1 LAKVDL
7 LHPRPLD
14 ATLTVTRAAEV
25 LGVHA
30 NTVRAWSDAG
40 RLRYYRINPRGDRR
54 YRLGDLHRF
63 LAASDASGA
72 PAAPDGDPRAVA
84 PRRRGSAVPS
94 EEAVPLAEH
103 QAMMAL
109 AGELSSINASAIRDA
124 LTSPDAPLDAALRA
138 IHDTLGAMHVS
149 AWRTEDGRLAPIAIS
164 GPPARGLGKLPSGF
178 GVLGHALADPG
189 MVVEGDPARD
199 LSATNQTGREVA
211 CAIPGDADPWGVLL
225 IVRRT
230 KEPVTEPERELIGI
244 AATAVGSIVRAAASA
259 ADVAHQLQR
268 ADALRRVTSDIGS
281 RLDLD
286 EILDRL
292 VDHTQVLFS
301 ADRVAAFLFEEDGTR
316 RMAASRGLSRA
327 WIAAVTSLEGATLGS
342 AAIAA
347 RRPMFAVHYRDDP
360 RSGNLR
366 AAVIQEGFDTV
377 CIAPLL
383 DGDKEEPLGILGVY
397 HDATHPWSDDQLE
410 TMGALATQASV
421 AIKAARNYA
430 QLATWTAQLQSIQQL
445 GTRLNGLTSVK
456 EIGTA
461 IATELRQ
468 LIDYHN
474 VRVYRLYGQD
484 LVPVAMQGRVGEYL
498 DETPELLKVQY
509 GAGITGWVAE
519 HRQAQLLDNAAADPR
534 AQTIPG
540 TEDDM
545 DESMLLAP
553 MLFEDQVIGVLVL
566 SKLGLR
572 QFRGDDLR
580 LLEIYA
586 SLAAQAMANADA
598 TERLREKSEEL
609 ERKVRGQRELL
620 GITESILTTFEPP
633 VLLGTIADRLG
644 DLIGSDN
651 ILIELVNEG
660 AGHLT
665 PVVARGVDAE
675 RYLRPWSPGQVEL
688 ASWVIEHNE
697 PVRIDDQF
705 DDPRVHH
712 GSSGPTHGSLICV
725 PLRGRDRAIGGLT
738 MERVGEGRLFTDD
751 EFELAQLFAAQ
762 ASVALENAE
771 IHLASSDAT
780 ERLRE
785 KSAAL
790 ERLVRGQ
797 RELLGITDSILSTLD
812 APVLLGTI
820 ADRLNELIGSDNVA
834 IELYDRDLGALSPVV
849 ARGQDAEYYLQPWL
863 PGETGIAP
871 WVLEHNEA
879 VRIDDEFDDQR
890 VAQGP
895 SGPVHGSI
903 ICVPLRGREGPIGVL
918 TMERLGEGG
927 FFTDDEFELVQL
939 FAAQAAIAL
948 QNAEVHLDVRRR
960 AQTDVLTGLMNHGT
974 FGQHMDALIA
984 GGEPFSL
991 VMLDLDRFKPV
1002 NDLMGHQA
1010 GNLLLRQVADAIVAA
1025 SRDSD
1030 RVFRYGGDEFAVLL
1044 PRTAGDQVGPIAER
1058 MRAAVKSVVG
1068 PGSAWRGRARSLE
1081 ASAGTASFPADGVT
1095 PDEVLLAADRALFVA
1110 KRSGGARVASASEGT
1125 ILTGEFTLQA
1135 PTPIDSLAASA

>member
-54 YRLGDLHRF
+54 YRLSDLHRF
-63 LAASDASGA
+63 LSASDASGPVA
-72 PAAPDGDPRAVA
+72 SPEDRPATG
-84 PRRRGSAVPS
+84 RRRATAAADDSLSVAD
-94 EEAVPLAEH
+94 H
-103 QAMMAL
+103 QSMMAL
-109 AGELSSINASAIRDA
+109 AGELSAINASAIRDA
-124 LTSPDAPLDAALRA
+124 ITAPEAPLNAALQA
-138 IHDTLGAMHVS
+138 IRDALGAGQVS
-149 AWRTEDGRLAPIAIS
+149 AWRLHDGRLDPIGVSGAP
-164 GPPARGLGKLPSGF
+164 GRGLVKLPQSY
-178 GVLGHALADPG
+178 GVLGQALADPG
-189 MVVEGDPARD
+189 LVVEGDPGHD
-199 LSATNQTGREVA
+199 LSATNQSGREIA
-211 CAIPGDADPWGVLL
+211 CAIPGEAEPWGVLL
-225 IVRRT
+225 IVRRAT
-230 KEPVTEPERELIGI
+230 QPVTEPERELIGI
-244 AATAVGSIVRAAASA
+244 AAASVGSIVRAAASA

-292 VDHTQVLFS
+292 VDHTQVLFA

-347 RRPMFAVHYRDDP
+347 RRPMFSVHYRDDP
-360 RSGNLR
+360 RSGPLR

-383 DGDKEEPLGILGVY
+383 DGDRAEPLGILGVY
-397 HDATHPWSDDQLE
+397 HDAAHPWSDDELE
-410 TMGALATQASV
+410 TMAALATQASV
-421 AIKAARNYA
+421 AIKAARNFA

-445 GTRLNGLTSVK
+445 GARLNRLTSVK
-456 EIGTA
+456 DIGNA

-474 VRVYRLYGQD
+474 VRVYRLYGQQ
-484 LVPVAMQGRVGEYL
+484 LLPVAMLGRVGGYQ
-498 DETPELLKVQY
+498 DETPDQLIVQF
-509 GAGITGWVAE
+509 GQGITGWVAE
-519 HRQAQLLDNAAADPR
+519 HRVAQLLDDAAKDPR
-534 AQTIPG
+534 CQTIAG
-540 TEDDM
+540 TADDM

-553 MLFEDQVIGVLVL
+553 MLFEDEVLGVLVL

-572 QFRGDDLR
+572 QFRPDDLR

-598 TERLREKSEEL
+598 TELLRSKSAEL
-609 ERKVRGQRELL
+609 EQKLRGQRELL
-620 GITESILTTFEPP
+620 GITESILTMLDPP

-644 DLIGSDN
+644 HLIGSDN
-651 ILIELVNEG
+651 ILIELADEG
-660 AGHLT
+660 RKELR

-675 RYLRPWSPGQVEL
+675 RYLRPWTPGQVEL
-688 ASWVIEHNE
+688 ASWVVEHNE
-697 PVRIDDQF
+697 PVRIDDQIA
-705 DDPRVHH
+705 DPRVHQ
-712 GSSGPTHGSLICV
+712 GSSPTHGSLICV
-725 PLRGRDRAIGGLT
+725 PLRGTDRAIGGLT
-738 MERVGEGRLFTDD
+738 IERKGEGRRFTDD

-762 ASVALENAE
+762 ASVALQNAE
-771 IHLASSDAT
+771 IHLATADAT

-785 KSAAL
+785 KSSAL

-834 IELYDRDLGALSPVV
+834 IELLDHDIGTLSPVV
-849 ARGQDAEYYLQPWL
+849 ARGADAEYYMQPWQ
-863 PGETGIAP
+863 PGETGIAT
-871 WVLEHNEA
+871 WVLEHNEP
-879 VRIDDEFDDQR
+879 VRIEDQFGDER
-890 VAQGP
+890 VAPGP
-895 SGPVHGSI
+895 GGAQHGSL
-903 ICVPLRGREGPIGVL
+903 ICVPLRSRDAPIGVL
-918 TMERLGEGG
+918 TIERIGEGRV
-927 FFTDDEFELVQL
+927 FSDDEFELVQL

-948 QNAEVHLDVRRR
+948 QNAEVHLAVRRR
-960 AQTDVLTGLMNHGT
+960 AQTDVLTGLLNHGT
-974 FGQHMDALIA
+974 FGQHMESLIA

-991 VMLDLDRFKPV
+991 VMLDLDHFKPV

-1025 SRDSD
+1025 SRESD

-1044 PRTAGDQVGPIAER
+1044 PRTDGEQVGPIAER
-1058 MRAAVKSVVG
+1058 MRAAVKGVVS

-1081 ASAGTASFPADGVT
+1081 ASAGTASFPADGET
-1095 PDEVLLAADRALFVA
+1095 PEEVLLAADRALFVA

-1125 ILTGEFTLQA
+1125 VLAGEFTLQE
-1135 PTPIDSLAASA
+1135 PTPIDSLAATA